1 MELLTLGKARPL
13 LARYCGV
20 GKGRT
25 DPTID
30 DDVNAAIERLM
41 NKPKNWTWTTRSVIM
56 CAPNG
61 QLTLPREIAK
71 IIKARVNGNFVHPL
85 SRWYEYLEGGP
96 GLLEDSGGQYLDLHD
111 RGFVCTQY
119 DIPLSTPLQLMVVSD
134 KPEDAG
140 AKILIRGIDE
150 TDREIY
156 DGAAWGEYVPI
167 CDDPAWLSEKFFSS
181 ITFIQKPVTKGYVYL
196 SALNPTTGERW
207 FLSAFHPQE
216 TEPHYRR
223 YFAKEMPC
231 YEAGQT
237 QAERVSY
244 RVDALVRMQFIR
256 ATEDS
261 DVLLVQNVGAL
272 GMMLKAIRLELA
284 EKLTEAMQYEATA
297 ERLMKEQTESLE
309 NLDPTMDIQLD
320 AFGGQEVDTL

>member
-41 NKPKNWTWTTRSVIM
+41 NKPKNWTWTTRTVIM

-61 QLTLPREIAK
+61 QLTLPREISK

-85 SRWYEYLEGGP
+85 SRWYEFLEGGP
-96 GLLEDSGGQYLDLHD
+96 GLLEDSGGPYLDLHD

-119 DIPLSTPLQLMVVSD
+119 DIPLNTPLQLMVVSD
-134 KPEDAG
+134 KAEDAD
-140 AKILIRGIDE
+140 ARILIRGIDDTE
-150 TDREIY
+150 REVY
-156 DGAAWGEYVPI
+156 SANVWGEYVPI
-167 CDDPAWLSEKFFSS
+167 SNDPAWLSEHTFSS
-181 ITFIQKPVTKGYVYL
+181 ISFIQKPITKGYVYL
-196 SALNPTTGERW
+196 SALDPVTGNRW
-207 FLSAFHPQE
+207 FLSSFHPQE

-223 YFAKEMPC
+223 YFAKELPC
-231 YEAGQT
+231 YEEGEEQP
-237 QAERVSY
+237 ERVSY
-244 RVDALVRMQFIR
+244 RVDALVRMQYIR
-256 ATEDS
+256 AVEDS
-261 DVLLVQNVGAL
+261 DVLLIQNVGAL

-284 EKLTEAMQYEATA
+284 EKWEEALKAEANA
-297 ERLMKEQTESLE
+297 ERLMKEQTDAFE
-309 NLDPTMDIQLD
+309 NQDPTIDVQLGD
-320 AFGGQEVDTL
+320 FGGVMVDTI